1 MVLDGLR
8 AGRVALSESP
18 MGPVLLRLGD
28 ELVAVGADGALLTDM
43 SGRRRMVR
51 GDRVAFPA
59 GPGVHWLEDD
69 RAKLLALSA

>member
-1 MVLDGLR
+1 
-8 AGRVALSESP
+8 
-18 MGPVLLRLGD
+18 
-28 ELVAVGADGALLTDM
+28 
-43 SGRRRMVR
+43 MVR